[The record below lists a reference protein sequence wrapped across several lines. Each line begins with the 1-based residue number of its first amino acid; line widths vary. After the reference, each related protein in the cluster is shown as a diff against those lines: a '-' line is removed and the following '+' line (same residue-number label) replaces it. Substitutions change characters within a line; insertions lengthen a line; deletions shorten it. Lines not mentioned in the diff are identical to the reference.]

1 MRATPAAAIP
11 LTDEPHEVREPQARA
26 DPGKNG
32 LDSAAA
38 PLERTLART
47 HRSLACLGALVVLF
61 PRQASNVPRSPI
73 RRRSV
78 RCHPVVYGYPL
89 RLNDAFWRRG
99 LLPVKI
105 ESRRIPHPIGDS
117 DVQFLSLR

>member
-38 PLERTLART
+38 PLERTLG
-47 HRSLACLGALVVLF
+47 ACAAERFCPGF
-61 PRQASNVPRSPI
+61 
-73 RRRSV
+73 RRS
-78 RCHPVVYGYPL
+78 
-89 RLNDAFWRRG
+89 
-99 LLPVKI
+99 
-105 ESRRIPHPIGDS
+105 
-117 DVQFLSLR
+117 